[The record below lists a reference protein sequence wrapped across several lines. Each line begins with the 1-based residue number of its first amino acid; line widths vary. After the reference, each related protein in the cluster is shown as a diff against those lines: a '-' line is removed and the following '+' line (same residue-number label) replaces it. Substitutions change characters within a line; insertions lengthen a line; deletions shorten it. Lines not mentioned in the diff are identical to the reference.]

1 MNRHFVEMLSEL
13 SAAGVE
19 FLVIGAH
26 AVAAHGFLRGT
37 RDLDVWIRPVPE
49 NAQRVWRALVSFGA
63 PLSNVTVHDL
73 STPGTIYQ
81 IGTDPMRI
89 DILTAPAGVDFDEA
103 WGNRAMIKVDGHTFP
118 FLGKADLIKSKRAA
132 GRRQDLLDLDHLE
145 GGNQ

>member
-1 MNRHFVEMLSEL
+1 MNHHFVEMLSEL
-13 SAAGVE
+13 SDAEVE

-26 AVAAHGFLRGT
+26 AVAAHGYLRGT

-49 NAQRVWRALVSFGA
+49 NAQRVWRALVNFGA
-63 PLSNVTVHDL
+63 PLRDVTVHDL

-81 IGTDPMRI
+81 IGADPIRI
-89 DILTAPAGVDFDEA
+89 DLLTAPAGVDFEEA
-103 WGNRAMIKVDGHTFP
+103 WANRAMVTIDGRAFP

-145 GGNQ
+145 A